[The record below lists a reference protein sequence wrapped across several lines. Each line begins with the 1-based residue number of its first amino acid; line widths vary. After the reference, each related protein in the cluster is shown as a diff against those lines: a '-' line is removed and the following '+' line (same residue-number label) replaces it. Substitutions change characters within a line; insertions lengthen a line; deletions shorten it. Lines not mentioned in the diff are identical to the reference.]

1 MEKEDQFFLVTQ
13 RDSLAYAAAG
23 TRRAEKFQV
32 HYTKLGAKKILS
44 RKANT
49 SPSDDGTLIE
59 PNQFYQYCVVDE
71 KDRLVKP
78 KKITKKGKNLRIDI
92 NDAHFVELLDF
103 FGRDKHKE
111 GVTKFVS
118 HFNRVTGNYE
128 AINSVDG
135 QLVELAP
142 DHQDVAWCSRAGFIA
157 APEAAGHDIYVAE
170 DLRYGQIY
178 TLLPALPAPVAVAAD
193 EVAVAALPS
202 LLPSFSPWVGGGA
215 AAIALLS
222 RGGGGAAA
230 VPATPVPPVV
240 ADLVIHGHIMLGPL
254 VVGTDLQVTAY
265 DAAGNKLPSS
275 TGNPITVTPNGTG
288 GFDYAITVTGGYRG
302 VVTVRL
308 SNPGGNL
315 DYVSEFTATQV
326 NLGTGALLGS
336 DNVPTS
342 ENEWIINIT
351 QATDLAA
358 RRILSAASADTDA
371 PQLAAGVQA
380 ADVTD
385 ANIAVTNALL
395 PSSAGTRITQL
406 LPTSTIG
413 ADGKSSGDTSDYALL
428 LHTLDV
434 VAQQAAASASPLT
447 LQQVQTNISKLL
459 TWPNDGFKTA
469 TLQTQLPLLDTTKT
483 DAANNVWVPSL
494 AASFEQNENIAT
506 SYLAT
511 VKPADIPTNPATGQ
525 PYKVSYDIT
534 GGTDQA
540 LFDIDPNTGQITWKA
555 APDYEAPKDQ
565 GADNT
570 YQVIVTAVTN
580 APLTSAYLSSSQVV
594 TIKVNNVAETT
605 VPPVVVPV
613 TPTPPVVP
621 PAVDLVI
628 QGEGMFGPI
637 VPGTD
642 LVVTAYK
649 SDGTEL
655 GRTTVVGT
663 NATQYGYK
671 YNYTITVP
679 GAGGVGG
686 YSGVVTVRLTN
697 GGVYSDYISEGTGL
711 AQNLADSGALLA
723 TDVVVPNGH
732 LVTTT
737 VNLKIINITQATD
750 LAARKV
756 LKPDTIDD
764 LTKNPVVGTGVQT
777 TDVNNANI
785 AVTDAL
791 VPEYAGKKKSITQL
805 TPTSTITATGT
816 PSGDTSDYA
825 LLLHTMDVIVQNTTG
840 TTEKLKTVQQN
851 LSGLLT
857 WTGYT
862 IADLPSKLP
871 LVDTTPDPV
880 DTSKWP
886 ESSVVILAP
895 NEGASLA
902 YDVSV
907 KPSAIPPGA
916 TVSYAITGGGDAN
929 KFELVDAD
937 PVNPKVNQKLLRL
950 KADQALPDFDNPTD
964 YGTDNTYDVIVT
976 ATTNIGLTVGYLSSS
991 QVVKFSIGNLAD
1003 TPPVFLDNTTPGTKI
1018 VDNTPL
1024 TVTVPSGTLAAYT
1037 PNVKFDDAAD
1047 NKVYTLSG
1055 GVDASLFVI
1064 DATTGVVS
1072 FKDAA
1077 DAPRVAVEWNADKT
1091 YTIEVTAEDTT
1102 VKTALVSPADPKRY
1116 QDTQTVNIIV
1126 QKLLTT
1132 ETIDSFYISNAEI
1145 SGQPNTGLVPS
1156 KLKYQDDTFVIKFTV
1171 TVSLTTDA
1179 AKKLYFVDEKTG
1191 AKVPVDL
1198 TDTTHATHATLSTDR
1213 KTLTITPS
1221 SSLNGDTNYHIE
1233 FDEGALR
1240 IGEQAVPALTG
1251 EDQGLDFSTQPPF
1264 TLHLAADATDLEVTS
1279 QIVLTTGADLDP
1291 IDTAVSGKTIK
1302 FTNLPDSGT
1311 KTGFSGENATHD
1323 FEIDAAD
1330 TRYVNIIDGKVVIK
1344 PPFDFDFANH
1354 YQITVEAG
1362 AFSAAPD
1369 ANGKVRSILAPETDA
1384 NQPGALVFST
1394 VNVATDF
1401 ASIDSAVNTGYVMQD
1416 DGTRVAGK
1424 QWFAVDSTTA
1434 AKTIDLVVGNHYAM
1448 VFKDQNTDGHNPNVN
1463 DGVGVSGFTVT
1474 VNNFGGDDLVYA
1486 DDQGN
1491 NEAKLNNSASTQ
1503 IIDENLP
1510 SGDES
1515 LPSGVGPLRLEFD
1528 PGTNANDSRGTFI
1541 LNGVDGK
1548 LKIDEVIKSLNI
1560 SNTHKLLPT
1569 EVTGIERVDTP
1580 GVAGIQVL
1588 GAEITDTPSA
1598 ETPLQIKISAAFEID
1613 DTVELVYINDKGEI
1627 KAINESASSH
1637 KFTSAGTSVTLE
1649 TTRAALSSKLPNQE
1663 GYNKIF
1669 AKLTNAS
1676 GAVSYSDLLGGDN
1689 GVYLDTVAP
1698 VPTLTFATGSSA
1710 TLTAL
1715 DTDVSLVVQA
1725 SHLKVGD
1732 TLVLKLG
1739 STQIGS
1745 SVTVTA
1751 LTASNDV
1758 VFTVPKTSLAS
1769 GDNTLT
1775 VTSTDQAGNVG
1786 TRSVV
1791 VHNEFVTYSG
1801 AVGLGPVLDGN
1812 DLQVTAYDK
1821 NGVALDKAT
1830 IDSLGTFALKINKT
1844 YTGAITLRVGN
1855 KTADTRV
1862 VDYRDEGQGVA
1873 GTDIDIGTG
1882 TIAAVVVADGNAKSV
1897 NVSTLTDLVARQLSV
1912 NNKVSDADALKI
1924 SQYNLKLATLLG
1936 VPDPNNKGIIDITP
1950 TFVMDN
1956 TGAATLSA
1964 AGKYG
1969 QLLAQISDQAVA
1981 KGATLDA
1988 IQTQLSNAITWGWD
2002 GTAATA
2008 TGDMAKQ
2015 VLLLTQVAQ
2024 AAALPNGSDA
2034 SAYLTATDITSYLG
2048 TGPVSMLSAAR
2059 KADLIARIVNSADDG
2074 SAFDTLTEVQALVD
2088 KVVALAKIQDY
2099 ATLDTN
2105 PAPIVADYTLA
2116 NLANVTADNLAAV
2129 NLRVLTS
2136 NAAGT
2141 STDAF
2146 ISAVV
2151 ANGIQDQTDAVA
2163 KIVAFA
2169 DDNTQPLPTLTDY
2182 VTAGVVG
2189 ANADNLAAINTQM
2202 DAKAGTDVNTLAKA
2216 QGVVDA
2222 AITPYNEAIAV
2233 IRAYIRDSVAN
2244 LAPDNS
2250 TFTNVGLPTLD
2261 TAGEIASAKYYL
2273 ATVMVAADADLSCAA
2288 ILGKLTAQQKALEK
2302 INAYAADSASPL
2314 GTPDATDYAAAGI
2327 TGADASNLSIL
2338 NNRVDAQSAIE
2349 SVATLA
2355 TLLNDV
2361 FAAPELLS
2369 IERAGTSVVNGAFQS
2384 DAYLNAAERTADQAT
2399 FKVTFNRA
2407 VTGLTAANF
2416 DLTDDHGQ
2424 AITGVTVHTVVT
2436 DDNGVGQV
2444 WLVTA
2449 TDLAGLTNASTLRLN
2464 LANNDSV
2471 FDTTGLTTPKD
2482 KHQLTTKTYT
2492 AGQFYTV
2499 DTDNSIAIAP
2509 AAGEDNTLSISES
2522 NVHLYVSPATLKV
2535 GDTLTLFKVAANGTR
2550 LQLGSTVTVDAGHL
2564 NTGVTF
2570 TVDKTNADTSLSLDP
2585 GANTLRIQST
2595 DVAGNIATGDTTI
2608 NVSEYVQVSGTLGLP
2623 SPVLNTQDLVVTAYN
2638 TSGNVVG
2645 TGTVNAN
2652 NTYTLQLLKA
2662 AGLVTLKLTSNS
2674 TSNDFHDEATNAD
2687 TDFGHMVLS
2696 ATFNATTAATQ
2707 SANITLLTDLASRI
2721 ITRTAASNASAVNK
2735 AITRLLI
2742 DGASNDEIT
2751 DRAPDFAIDT
2761 TGTST
2766 AGTATLY
2773 GQLFAQLSQ
2782 QAKEKG
2788 KALDVVLED
2797 FAAGI
2802 TFDGLAA
2809 TLDSAFAKEVV
2820 LLAKTQWAAAAGS
2833 SSHVTVQD
2841 LMDGGITGLSA
2852 LPSDATWDAR
2862 KANLITRI
2870 VATAND
2876 GNLVDTLTEVQALAD
2891 KVLAL
2896 GKIQD
2901 YADLGITAPTV
2912 ADYAAAGYVVA
2923 GVPTVTADNL
2933 AAVNLRV
2940 LASDAAGTSTEAQVG
2955 SLVSTGAA
2963 AYTAAVANIKAYAN
2977 TSNTSSNP
2985 QPTLADYVDAGI
2997 THVTDA
3003 NLIAVNAK
3011 VHAAASAAADTTAHI
3026 QTLANEGIAAYADAI
3041 TTHFIHDAA
3050 LDTAGSVNSQIVLHF
3065 DGLFSGLPQV
3075 SDFSN
3080 FKVGQGDDAVDAAL
3094 NSVAI
3099 SNSDIQLILNLSAG
3113 AADAVVSFDYLQ
3125 NLVPSQQITVAAGAA
3140 GAGGVAD
3147 SFAFLMDKALND
3159 NAALSGKAG
3168 MHNLIFGNGGS
3179 DTMTGAELSDT
3190 FVFGLGTTGTST
3202 VTNFSFD
3209 QFDALDLSKLLNAY
3223 TGGSSNTHGTL
3234 SGFVKATTVNGG
3246 ADLQLQIDK
3255 DGGGNFTSGLDAT
3268 LQLTGAGTGLPA
3280 SASTDLLNY
3289 MLKTDSLVL

>member
-23 TRRAEKFQV
+23 TRKAEKFQV
-32 HYTKLGAKKILS
+32 HYTKLGAQKILS

-59 PNQFYQYCVVDE
+59 PNQYYQYCVVDE

-118 HFNRVTGNYE
+118 HLNRETGNYE

-240 ADLVIHGHIMLGPL
+240 ADLVVHGHIMLGPL
-254 VVGTDLQVTAY
+254 VAGTDLQVTAY

-288 GFDYAITVTGGYRG
+288 GFDYAITITGGYRG

-406 LPTSTIG
+406 LPKSTIG

-494 AASFEQNENIAT
+494 AANFEQNENIAT

-605 VPPVVVPV
+605 VPVVPVVPV
-613 TPTPPVVP
+613 TPVTPVTPTVP
-621 PAVDLVI
+621 
-628 QGEGMFGPI
+628 
-637 VPGTD
+637 D
-642 LVVTAYK
+642 LVVHGNIMLGPLTTTQDLQVTAYDAAGNK
-649 SDGTEL
+649 LPSSTGNPV
-655 GRTTVVGT
+655 TVT
-663 NATQYGYK
+663 PN
-671 YNYTITVP
+671 
-679 GAGGVGG
+679 GAGGFDYAITVTGG
-686 YSGVVTVRLTN
+686 YRGVVTVRLTN
-697 GGVYSDYISEGTGL
+697 TGAGNDYVSEYVTPGSTSATQVNLGTGV
-711 AQNLADSGALLA
+711 LLA
-723 TDVVVPNGH
+723 ADNVSAGATAW
-732 LVTTT
+732 
-737 VNLKIINITQATD
+737 IINITQATD
-750 LAARKV
+750 LAARQV
-756 LKPDTIDD
+756 IDTATVDTAAPK
-764 LTKNPVVGTGVQT
+764 LATGAAPSNVT
-777 TDVNNANI
+777 EVNL
-785 AVTDAL
+785 AVTKAL
-791 VPEYAGKKKSITQL
+791 LPSLAGSSITQL
-805 TPTSTITATGT
+805 LPKSTITAAGT
-816 PSGDTSDYA
+816 ASSDVADPYA
-825 LLLHTMDVIVQNTTG
+825 LLLHTLEVVAQEAAASQTPLSLQQVQANLLNLLDWSNDG
-840 TTEKLKTVQQN
+840 QN
-851 LSGLLT
+851 WSKV
-857 WTGYT
+857 GYKDAQLQT
-862 IADLPSKLP
+862 KLP
-871 LVDTTPDPV
+871 LLDTT
-880 DTSKWP
+880 TSSTPSNWVA
-886 ESSVVILAP
+886 SSTASFVQNENVGNSYLAAVNP
-895 NEGASLA
+895 N
-902 YDVSV
+902 D
-907 KPSAIPPGA
+907 IPPKAGS
-916 TVSYAITGGGDAN
+916 TTERYKVTYKITGG
-929 KFELVDAD
+929 
-937 PVNPKVNQKLLRL
+937 
-950 KADQALPDFDNPTD
+950 ADQNLFDIDAATGQLTWKNAPDYETPTHPQNA
-964 YGTDNTYDVIVT
+964 TDSSNVYKVIITAVT
-976 ATTNIGLTVGYLSSS
+976 DAPLTSAYLSSS
-991 QVVKFSIGNLAD
+991 QVVTITVNNILD
-1003 TPPVFLDNTTPGTKI
+1003 TPPVFKSGIAVEVPLGQVDAYTSDVKFDSSTDTHTYALGGTDAASFTIDRTTGLVTFVGTPPIAWTDAKTYDI
-1018 VDNTPL
+1018 
-1024 TVTVPSGTLAAYT
+1024 TVTATDTSVRDALILAGDAAPAPAPAKYETTQPVTITVLPLLDKVTTDAFAAYT
-1037 PNVKFDDAAD
+1037 
-1047 NKVYTLSG
+1047 G
-1055 GVDASLFVI
+1055 
-1064 DATTGVVS
+1064 
-1072 FKDAA
+1072 KDAL
-1077 DAPRVAVEWNADKT
+1077 DVA
-1091 YTIEVTAEDTT
+1091 
-1102 VKTALVSPADPKRY
+1102 
-1116 QDTQTVNIIV
+1116 
-1126 QKLLTT
+1126 
-1132 ETIDSFYISNAEI
+1132 SNLE
-1145 SGQPNTGLVPS
+1145 
-1156 KLKYQDDTFVIKFTV
+1156 IKFTTPVKV
-1171 TVSLTTDA
+1171 TAGAGT
-1179 AKKLYFVDEKTG
+1179 KLHLIDKDGSSATISI
-1191 AKVPVDL
+1191 DL
-1198 TDTTHATHATLSTDR
+1198 NDSSQATLSADG
-1213 KTLTITPS
+1213 KTLTLNPTLDLDKS
-1221 SSLNGDTNYHIE
+1221 SNYRIVI
-1233 FDEGALR
+1233 DDGAFT
-1240 IGEQAVPALTG
+1240 IKSNSSPTTAFSATETA
-1251 EDQGLDFSTQPPF
+1251 LDFWTKPPF
-1264 TLHLAADATDLEVTS
+1264 TLTLATGITDLEVIS
-1279 QIVLTTGADLDP
+1279 PIVLSAPDK
-1291 IDTAVSGKTIK
+1291 IATALHKKIT
-1302 FTNLPDSGT
+1302 FTNLANGAAKNGFAGEGT
-1311 KTGFSGENATHD
+1311 DNSFSIFAD
-1323 FEIDAAD
+1323 D
-1330 TRYVNIIDGKVVIK
+1330 TRYVTVTDNYVAIK

-1354 YQITVEAG
+1354 YQIKIEDG
-1362 AFSAAPD
+1362 AFQTAGDS
-1369 ANGKVRSILAPETDA
+1369 ANGVPVRTTQATIDDPAA
-1384 NQPGALVFST
+1384 VGALLFST
-1394 VNVATDF
+1394 VNVYADKATADLVTTPLSQTML
-1401 ASIDSAVNTGYVMQD
+1401 ADGKVTTTG
-1416 DGTRVAGK
+1416 TK
-1424 QWFAVDSTTA
+1424 KWFAVDSTIGATTTA
-1434 AKTIDLVVGNHYAM
+1434 DLGTGDYAM
-1448 VFKDQNTDGHNPNVN
+1448 VFKDQNTDGHNPSVN
-1463 DGVGVSGFTVT
+1463 DGVFASKFDVT
-1474 VNNFGGDDLVYA
+1474 ATNFGAGDLVYA
-1486 DDQGN
+1486 DDQSN
-1491 NEAKLNNSASTQ
+1491 NKNQLNNSASTQ
-1503 IIDENLP
+1503 IIDYGVADQLTLHFDPSTANSGALADTGGTFTLTAPTGVGLSFADVLHRLNIANTRVVPTPIDAIARVDSLGALVTSNPNLLGTEISDAQPLRVKVSAALKAGDTIQLVYVGSDGLIHDWGASTLHTIDATDEGHKYAILSLTPAQLANLP
-1510 SGDES
+1510 E
-1515 LPSGVGPLRLEFD
+1515 
-1528 PGTNANDSRGTFI
+1528 
-1541 LNGVDGK
+1541 
-1548 LKIDEVIKSLNI
+1548 
-1560 SNTHKLLPT
+1560 H
-1569 EVTGIERVDTP
+1569 
-1580 GVAGIQVL
+1580 
-1588 GAEITDTPSA
+1588 
-1598 ETPLQIKISAAFEID
+1598 
-1613 DTVELVYINDKGEI
+1613 
-1627 KAINESASSH
+1627 
-1637 KFTSAGTSVTLE
+1637 
-1649 TTRAALSSKLPNQE
+1649 E
-1663 GYNKIF
+1663 GFNKIF
-1669 AKLTNAS
+1669 AKVNVKVVNDADTS
-1676 GAVSYSDLLGGDN
+1676 WAVNYSDLLGGDS

-1715 DTDVSLVVQA
+1715 DTDVGLVVKA

-1739 STQIGS
+1739 STQIGT

-1801 AVGLGPVLDGN
+1801 AVGLGPVLAGN

-1821 NGVALDKAT
+1821 NGAALDKAT
-1830 IDSLGTFALKINKT
+1830 IGSLGTFALKINKT

-1855 KTADTRV
+1855 KTADTSV
-1862 VDYRDEGQGVA
+1862 IDYRDEGQGA
-1873 GTDIDIGTG
+1873 SGTNIDIGTG

-1936 VPDPNNKGIIDITP
+1936 VPDPNSKGITDIAP

-1981 KGATLDA
+1981 KVATLDA

-2002 GTAATA
+2002 AGTTTATATA

-2024 AAALPNGSDA
+2024 AAALANGSNA
-2034 SAYLTATDITSYLG
+2034 SAYLTATDITSYLDPLG
-2048 TGPVSMLSAAR
+2048 TGPVSMLSDAR
-2059 KADLIARIVNSADDG
+2059 KADLITRIVNSANDG
-2074 SAFDTLTEVQALVD
+2074 SAFDTLTELQALAD
-2088 KVVALAKIQDY
+2088 KVVAVAKIQDY

-2105 PAPIVADYTLA
+2105 PAPTVADYTSA
-2116 NLANVTADNLAAV
+2116 GITGVTPDNLAAV
-2129 NLRVLTS
+2129 NLRVLAS

-2151 ANGIQDQTDAVA
+2151 ANGIKDQTDAVA
-2163 KIVAFA
+2163 KIVAYA

-2189 ANADNLAAINTQM
+2189 ANADNLAAINTRV
-2202 DAKAGTDVNTLAKA
+2202 DAVGTGVFTAATVVGDI
-2216 QGVVDA
+2216 QPVVDTS
-2222 AITPYNEAIAV
+2222 ITSYNTAIAA

-2244 LAPDNS
+2244 PLPVDSTS
-2250 TFTNVGLPTLD
+2250 TFINVGLPTLD
-2261 TAGEIASAKYYL
+2261 TADEIASAKYYL
-2273 ATVMVAADADLSCAA
+2273 ATVMVAADADLSGAA

-2302 INAYAADSASPL
+2302 INAYAANSASLL

-2338 NNRVDAQSAIE
+2338 NGLINGKSFNA
-2349 SVATLA
+2349 ATLA

-2361 FAAPELLS
+2361 FATPELLR
-2369 IERAGTSVVNGAFQS
+2369 IELAGTSVVNANGAFQT
-2384 DAYLNAAERTADQAT
+2384 DAYLNAAELTAGQEAR
-2399 FKVTFNRA
+2399 FKVTFNRG

-2416 DLTDDHGQ
+2416 DLSDDHGQ
-2424 AITGVTVHTVVT
+2424 AITGATLSISNA
-2436 DDNGVGQV
+2436 DNGVGQV
-2444 WLVTA
+2444 WRVTA
-2449 TDLAGLTNASTLRLN
+2449 TGLAGLANASTLRLN
-2464 LANNDSV
+2464 LANNAGV
-2471 FDTTGLTTPKD
+2471 VDTSASLHPETLVTTR
-2482 KHQLTTKTYT
+2482 YT
-2492 AGQFYTV
+2492 AGQVYTV

-2509 AAGEDNTLSISES
+2509 ATGEDNTLSISES
-2522 NVHLYVSPATLKV
+2522 NVKLYVSPATLKV

-2550 LQLGSTVTVDAGHL
+2550 LQLGSMVTVDAGHL

-2570 TVDKTNADTSLSLDP
+2570 TVDKTNANTSLSLDP

-2595 DVAGNIATGDTTI
+2595 DVAGNIATGDTTVT
-2608 NVSEYVQVSGTLGLP
+2608 VSEYVQVSGTLGLP

-2662 AGLVTLKLTSNS
+2662 AGLVTLKLTSSS
-2674 TSNDFHDEATNAD
+2674 TGNDFHDEATNAD
-2687 TDFGHMVLS
+2687 TDFGHMALS

-2742 DGASNDEIT
+2742 DGTSNDEIT

-2761 TGTST
+2761 TGTRT

-2773 GQLFAQLSQ
+2773 GQLLAQLPQ

-2802 TFDGLAA
+2802 AFDGLAA

-3050 LDTAGSVNSQIVLHF
+3050 LDTAGPVNSQIVLHF
-3065 DGLFSGLPQV
+3065 DGLLSGLPHV

-3080 FKVGQGDDAVDAAL
+3080 FKIGQGDSAVGVAL
-3094 NSVAI
+3094 NSVVITA
-3099 SNSDIQLILNLSAG
+3099 SDINLILNLSAH
-3113 AADAVVSFDYLQ
+3113 ATDAVVSFDYTQ
-3125 NLVPSQQITVAAGAA
+3125 NLAPEQQINVAASAA

-3147 SFAFLMDKALND
+3147 SFAFLMDQASND
-3159 NAALSGKAG
+3159 NTALIGKAG
-3168 MHNLIFGNGGS
+3168 MHNLIIGNGGA

-3190 FVFGLGTTGTST
+3190 FVFGAGTTGTST

-3209 QFDALDLSKLLNAY
+3209 QFDALDLSKLLTAY

-3255 DGGGNFTSGLDAT
+3255 EGGGNFTLGLDAT

-3289 MLKTDSLVL
+3289 MLKTHSLVL